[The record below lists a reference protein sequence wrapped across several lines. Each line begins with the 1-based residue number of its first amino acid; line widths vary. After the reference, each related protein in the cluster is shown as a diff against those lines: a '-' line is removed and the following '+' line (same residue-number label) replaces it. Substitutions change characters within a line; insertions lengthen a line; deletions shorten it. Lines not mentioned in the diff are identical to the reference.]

1 MSRKE
6 RLVAGLLLAIAV
18 AGAAVIPRL
27 LAAPATPLGI
37 ALGPGPSR
45 SVVRAPAI
53 PKPSRGPI
61 PRQAT
66 SPLRQVAPTVPVTPA
81 VPESTTSSKAV
92 HTQHATAPTPA
103 PVATGPGPTPTPP
116 PPPNALPR
124 AAGTPAHALP
134 PGSAEAPPGHEKVPP
149 GHEKT
154 PPGLERTPPGQAKP
168 HPEPGRRSEHR
179 GDLGSGHGR
188 QAPQAPS
195 HSVGRHHGHVGHLA
209 PPPTRSAPPAHEG
222 RSKAR
227 PEARGPRGKG
237 SHGPPPQVAHG
248 HDNGS
253 GSGSSSGSGHGTA
266 NGNGHNNGHDNGHG
280 SGHG

>member
-1 MSRKE
+1 VGMFSAGGGNNMSGRE
-6 RLVAGLLLAIAV
+6 RLIAGLLLAIAV

-27 LAAPATPLGI
+27 LAEPATPLGI
-37 ALGPGPSR
+37 ALGPGPGR

-53 PKPSRGPI
+53 PKPSRGTA
-61 PRQAT
+61 PRRAT
-66 SPLRQVAPTVPVTPA
+66 SPVRQVTPTVQVTPDA
-81 VPESTTSSKAV
+81 PQPTSSSSASRENR
-92 HTQHATAPTPA
+92 TPAPRPAPATVESPTPA
-103 PVATGPGPTPTPP
+103 PPP
-116 PPPNALPR
+116 PAAAMPR
-124 AAGTPAHALP
+124 AVGRPTQALP
-134 PGSAEAPPGHEKVPP
+134 PRRAEAPPGHEKVPP

-154 PPGLERTPPGQAKP
+154 PPGLEMTPPGQAKP
-168 HPEPGRRSEHR
+168 HPEPGRRSEDR

-248 HDNGS
+248 RGS
-253 GSGSSSGSGHGTA
+253 
-266 NGNGHNNGHDNGHG
+266 NGHG
-280 SGHG
+280 PHGEANGRG